1 MRRLATSLF
10 WPDENPDFGTSPSL
24 QPNPHKPMKPV
35 LTLLAALLLT
45 GTAASAQQL
54 LAMTNPPATA
64 AAKTAP
70 AAIKWEKTTQQFGEI
85 KQGTPVTATFTFT
98 NKSKA
103 PVLLA
108 EVHGSCGCTVPAW
121 SKEPIMP
128 GKSSVITATF
138 NAASPGAFNKT
149 VTVTTSA
156 DATPQVLTLQGVVVA
171 KAE

>member
-1 MRRLATSLF
+1 
-10 WPDENPDFGTSPSL
+10 
-24 QPNPHKPMKPV
+24 MKSV
-35 LTLLAALLLT
+35 FTILAALLLT

-54 LAMTNPPATA
+54 LALNTPPAA
-64 AAKTAP
+64 GAKAAP

-85 KQGTPVTATFTFT
+85 PQGVPVTASFTFT

-108 EVHGSCGCTVPAW
+108 DVHGSCGCTVPAW

-138 NAASPGAFNKT
+138 NAANPGAFNKT